1 VPEGTCLLDGMAARR
16 TQGLVC
22 HAART
27 KGVIARLSAGG
38 RRDGLRQ
45 SPTETRTRCEVG
57 QGFLPRLTDLLRL
70 SIDDVG
76 LRHEW
81 LILITLRGI
90 QKSFGGVQALRGV
103 DLTVD
108 RGEVVALV
116 GHNGAGKSV
125 LVQIISGVFA
135 PSAGT
140 IEVAGLPTSFASPN
154 DARRH
159 GIETIF
165 QTLALADNLDAPA
178 NFFLGR
184 ELRTR
189 FGFLDNA
196 RMNRETAAALQA
208 LNPEMTD
215 IERPVRQMSGGQRQ
229 AIAIGRAIHFDV
241 KLLVMDEPTAALGPH
256 ETAQVGALIE
266 RLRAKGI
273 AILLISHDVRDVMR
287 LADRIVVL
295 KGGEVVGTL
304 RARDTT
310 EDAVVDLIVRGRQ
323 LTSGGST

>member
-1 VPEGTCLLDGMAARR
+1 MSSAPLIE
-16 TQGLVC
+16 
-22 HAART
+22 
-27 KGVIARLSAGG
+27 LS
-38 RRDGLRQ
+38 RI
-45 SPTETRTRCEVG
+45 E
-57 QGFLPRLTDLLRL
+57 
-70 SIDDVG
+70 
-76 LRHEW
+76 
-81 LILITLRGI
+81 
-90 QKSFGGVQALRGV
+90 KSFGGVRALNGV
-103 DLTVD
+103 DLSVGA
-108 RGEVVALV
+108 GEVVALV

-125 LVQIISGVFA
+125 LVQIVSGVFR

-140 IEVAGLPTSFASPN
+140 ITVGGQPTVFKSPA

-189 FGFLDNA
+189 FGFLDKRRMSEEA
-196 RMNRETAAALQA
+196 RAALKA

-229 AIAIGRAIHFDV
+229 AIAIARAIHFNV

-273 AILLISHDVRDVMR
+273 GILLISHDVRDVMR

-295 KGGEVVGTL
+295 KSGEVAGML
-304 RARDTT
+304 EARRTT
-310 EDAVVDLIVRGRQ
+310 EDAVVDLIVRGRR
-323 LTSGGST
+323 LAAESVA